1 MTSLLMVLRI
11 ATGLKSSSH
20 LFSKLLVL
28 VAGVTLNPQGC
39 PREKKIPMCIFFCFV
54 FCLEKTSCNCLLT
67 RKESHRLCA
76 IMFSLAKLWI
86 YGRFWLSQQTNKQ
99 KEEGSQSLI
108 KCL

>member
-20 LFSKLLVL
+20 LFSKLLVF
-28 VAGVTLNPQGC
+28 VAEVALNPQGC
-39 PREKKIPMCIFFCFV
+39 PREKKIPMCIFFV

-67 RKESHRLCA
+67 RKESHRLHV

-86 YGRFWLSQQTNKQ
+86 
-99 KEEGSQSLI
+99 
-108 KCL
+108 